1 MFVRSHVD
9 LLVLLV
15 AVGLALVAALRF
27 RRSGRPVLR
36 SFGLGVDRR
45 TPVHVVVGIA
55 VSFSAVAIVFL
66 VERALGVIDVR
77 AVEPSLPELGMWTA
91 VIGAMAL
98 MEELMF
104 RVLLLTGVLEVVRS
118 LPAGRWIG
126 VGATSIV
133 FGLLH
138 LGNPDATIVGALGT
152 ALGGALWSIAFVVT
166 RSLWLPLAL
175 HASWNLSL
183 AVWGLP
189 ISGISVVPG
198 RFSTRPTDGGV
209 LSGGS
214 YGPEAGLVGM
224 LALLL
229 VAAAVLAYA
238 RRIWPSGRLS
248 TLTFAP
254 DPGS

>member
-1 MFVRSHVD
+1 MD

-27 RRSGRPVLR
+27 RRSGRPMVR
-36 SFGLGVDRR
+36 SFGLAIDRR
-45 TPVHVVVGIA
+45 TPLHLTVGIA
-55 VSFSAVAIVFL
+55 ASFSAVTLVFL
-66 VERALGVIDVR
+66 VEQALGVIDVR
-77 AVEPSLPELGMWTA
+77 AVEPSLPELGLWTA

-98 MEELMF
+98 VEELMF
-104 RVLLLTGVLEVVRS
+104 RVLLLTGVVEVVRS

-126 VGATSIV
+126 VAATSVV

-138 LGNPDATIVGALGT
+138 LGNPDATAVGAVGT

-175 HASWNLSL
+175 HASWNLAL

-189 ISGISVVPG
+189 ISGITVVPG
-198 RFSTRPTDGGV
+198 RFSTRPTDDGI

-214 YGPEAGLVGM
+214 YGPEAGLFGM

-238 RRIWPSGRLS
+238 RRIWPSGRLR

-254 DPGS
+254 EPDAVR